1 MLSQCRGNHKY
12 NSIAIS
18 ASQIAA
24 IMGEENRNDNN
35 NNNET
40 LYGWLVVGGWMDGW
54 MANVGE

>member
-40 LYGWLVVGGWMDGW
+40 LWGWLVVGGWMDGQCR
-54 MANVGE
+54 